1 MISIYLFIYF
11 LMDIWVTPVSILLYL
26 YNENDTAGEIQNN

>member
-26 YNENDTAGEIQNN
+26 YNENDIAGEIQNN